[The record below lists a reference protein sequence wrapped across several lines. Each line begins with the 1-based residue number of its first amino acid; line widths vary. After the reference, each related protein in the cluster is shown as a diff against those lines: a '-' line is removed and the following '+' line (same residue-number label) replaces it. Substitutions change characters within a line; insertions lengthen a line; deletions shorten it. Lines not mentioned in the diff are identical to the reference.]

1 MILNKYMQN
10 KKDISAV
17 GGVWKSR
24 YFKDITC
31 TPYCI
36 EAHWAMVSF

>member
-10 KKDISAV
+10 KKTSV
-17 GGVWKSR
+17 QWGGWESR

-36 EAHWAMVSF
+36 KAYWAMVSFI